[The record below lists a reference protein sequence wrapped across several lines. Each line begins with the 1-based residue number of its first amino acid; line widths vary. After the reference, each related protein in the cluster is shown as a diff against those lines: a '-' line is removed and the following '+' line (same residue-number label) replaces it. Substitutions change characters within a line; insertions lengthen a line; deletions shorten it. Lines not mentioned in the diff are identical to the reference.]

1 MPPATEKKLK
11 KTTKVEDSD
20 AKKAEKKAEK
30 KAKKKADKKA
40 DKKATVEET
49 VVEETVVEET
59 VVEETVVEE
68 TAPVELAPGPIIAK
82 GIPTKDSVL
91 NSYDLIIASIEA
103 EVNSIRSGDTKGGGI
118 KFLKNLNSN
127 LKKLQKQ
134 TARIAKGKSKKS
146 ETPNTNSGFLKPVEV
161 SDDVRKFAGWNK
173 DELHSR
179 VDVTK
184 FICNYVKENNLQNP
198 EDRRRIIP
206 DAKLKKLLGSS
217 TKDLR
222 YCDIQTLMK
231 PHFGSK

>member
-30 KAKKKADKKA
+30 KAKKKAGKKT
-40 DKKATVEET
+40 TVEET

-68 TAPVELAPGPIIAK
+68 TAPVESAPGPIIAK

-103 EVNSIRSGDTKGGGI
+103 EVNSIRSGDTKGGGGI